1 MVTGIYVGGTHDP
14 TAGHVDLVDGMGRV
28 EDAVSCDL
36 GKPPGMQ
43 MEMQADAVPALL
55 SMNFPTGQEQGAC
68 VSRSCASPLQVFGI
82 NSPAWFM

>member
-36 GKPPGMQ
+36 GEPPGMRTAI
-43 MEMQADAVPALL
+43 QANAVPALL
-55 SMNFPTGQEQGAC
+55 SMNFPVGREKAH
-68 VSRSCASPLQVFGI
+68 V
-82 NSPAWFM
+82 